1 MSNSDNPELGVQ
13 NSEQNLYRLNAP
25 VVTIDGPSGSG
36 KGTVAALL
44 AKELGWHL
52 LDSGAL
58 YRLTALAAMNHGVD
72 FGDEPSLEVLAG
84 HLDVQFEPG
93 QDGEDLTIILEGEKV
108 GANMRTEE
116 VGARASR
123 VAALPK
129 VRAALLNRQRDF
141 AQAPGLVA
149 DGRDMGT
156 VVFPAASF
164 KVYLTASA
172 EERAKR
178 RQNQLHLKGIDASF
192 DQLLAD
198 IQARDERD
206 MNREVAPL
214 RPAEGALQ
222 LDSTLLTIQEVFSR
236 ILDGMHQKG
245 LI

>member
-1 MSNSDNPELGVQ
+1 MSNTKV
-13 NSEQNLYRLNAP
+13 P
-25 VVTIDGPSGSG
+25 VVTIDGPGGSG

-58 YRLTALAAMNHGVD
+58 YRLTALAAMSHGVD
-72 FGDEPSLEVLAG
+72 FADEASLEVLAE

-93 QDGEDLTIILEGEKV
+93 QDEGLTIILEGEKV
-108 GANMRTEE
+108 GANLRTEE
-116 VGARASR
+116 VGAKASK
-123 VAALPK
+123 VAALSK
-129 VRAALLNRQRDF
+129 VRSALLKRQRDF

-156 VVFPAASF
+156 VVFPNASF

-178 RQNQLHLKGIDASF
+178 RQNQLQQKGIDASF
-192 DQLLAD
+192 GQLLAD
-198 IQARDERD
+198 IQDRDDRD
-206 MNREVAPL
+206 MNRAVAPL
-214 RPAEGALQ
+214 IPAEDALQ
-222 LDSTLLTIQEVFSR
+222 LDSTRLNIQEVFGC
-236 ILDGMHQKG
+236 ILDGMRKGG

>member
-1 MSNSDNPELGVQ
+1 M
-13 NSEQNLYRLNAP
+13 
-25 VVTIDGPSGSG
+25 VTIDGPSGSG
-36 KGTVAALL
+36 KGTISALL

-72 FGDEPSLEVLAG
+72 FGDESSLEVLAE
-84 HLDVQFEPG
+84 HLDVQFELEQNG
-93 QDGEDLTIILEGEKV
+93 TGMSIVLEGEKV
-108 GANMRTEE
+108 GANLRTEE
-116 VGARASR
+116 VGAKASK
-123 VAALPK
+123 VAALSK
-129 VRAALLNRQRDF
+129 VRDALLKRQRDF
-141 AQAPGLVA
+141 AHTPGLVA

-156 VVFPAASF
+156 VVFPAADF
-164 KVYLTASA
+164 KVYLTANA

-178 RQNQLHLKGIDASF
+178 RQNQLHQKGFGASF
-192 DQLLAD
+192 DRLLAD

-222 LDSTLLTIQEVFSR
+222 LDSTRLSIQEVFNR
-236 ILDGMHQKG
+236 ILEGMRKKG